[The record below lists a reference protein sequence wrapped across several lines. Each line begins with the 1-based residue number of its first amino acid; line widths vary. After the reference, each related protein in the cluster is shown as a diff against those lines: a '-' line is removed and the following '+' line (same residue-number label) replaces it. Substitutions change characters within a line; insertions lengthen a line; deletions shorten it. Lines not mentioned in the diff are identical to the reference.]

1 MVLINA
7 VKDVAKA
14 LGDLIS
20 ATKAAA
26 GKVGDDPAVW
36 QLKNSAKVG
45 SSEEQQQRDAGGM
58 ATHFLLLLK
67 MISSPIPLLP
77 SGDGDQCDIIAQDS
91 EGCGG

>member
-45 SSEEQQQRDAGGM
+45 ENESNLRRGGRSVC
-58 ATHFLLLLK
+58 FLAFLK
-67 MISSPIPLLP
+67 MIPSPALTPL
-77 SGDGDQCDIIAQDS
+77 GDGDQCDIIAQDCES
-91 EGCGG
+91 CGR

>member
-45 SSEEQQQRDAGGM
+45 SSEGDSRRVAL
-58 ATHFLLLLK
+58 T
-67 MISSPIPLLP
+67 LP
-77 SGDGDQCDIIAQDS
+77 PAS
-91 EGCGG
+91 ENGLFPHSTAALR

>member
-1 MVLINA
+1 MLINA

-45 SSEEQQQRDAGGM
+45 RNDSNLRRGGRS
-58 ATHFLLLLK
+58 TFLLFLK
-67 MISSPIPLLP
+67 MIPSPTPLTPL
-77 SGDGDQCDIIAQDS
+77 GDGDQCDIVAQDCES
-91 EGCGG
+91 CGR

>member
-1 MVLINA
+1 M
-7 VKDVAKA
+7 KDVAKA

-45 SSEEQQQRDAGGM
+45 GERAQHQQRGGSLRVLLFLNVTPRNSSDA
-58 ATHFLLLLK
+58 
-67 MISSPIPLLP
+67 PR
-77 SGDGDQCDIIAQDS
+77 
-91 EGCGG
+91 

>member
-1 MVLINA
+1 VVLINA

-26 GKVGDDPAVW
+26 GNVGDDPAVW

-45 SSEEQQQRDAGGM
+45 ENEEQHQE
-58 ATHFLLLLK
+58 
-67 MISSPIPLLP
+67 
-77 SGDGDQCDIIAQDS
+77 
-91 EGCGG
+91 EGN

>member
-1 MVLINA
+1 MQVVLINA

-45 SSEEQQQRDAGGM
+45 GEGAQYQEWGRLAV
-58 ATHFLLLLK
+58 L
-67 MISSPIPLLP
+67 PPLP
-77 SGDGDQCDIIAQDS
+77 
-91 EGCGG
+91 

>member
-45 SSEEQQQRDAGGM
+45 GSEEQQQEGWLM
-58 ATHFLLLLK
+58 VSLLLLK
-67 MISSPIPLLP
+67 VTSTPVPLLP

-91 EGCGG
+91 EGCGR

>member
-1 MVLINA
+1 MEPRTLRHRYPADSPNSGQNHSLRIPPFPPTDHSLRSLIQVVLINA

-45 SSEEQQQRDAGGM
+45 GE
-58 ATHFLLLLK
+58 
-67 MISSPIPLLP
+67 
-77 SGDGDQCDIIAQDS
+77 
-91 EGCGG
+91 

>member
-1 MVLINA
+1 MLINA

-45 SSEEQQQRDAGGM
+45 GEREQHQERGGSLC
-58 ATHFLLLLK
+58 FLLFLNVTP
-67 MISSPIPLLP
+67 SATPLMP
-77 SGDGDQCDIIAQDS
+77 PGDGDQRDIVAQDRES
-91 EGCGG
+91 RGR